1 MSSEHTHIHVY
12 MDTHRHTQTAHT
24 QQHTAHTATHSTHT
38 QHTHSTHTVHT
49 LRYVKG
55 TLLDYG
61 MRMLIDGFLK
71 SREALN

>member
-38 QHTHSTHTVHT
+38 AHTQHTHSTHTKVC
-49 LRYVKG
+49 KG
-55 TLLDYG
+55 YIIRLWHAYAH
-61 MRMLIDGFLK
+61 RWFFK
-71 SREALN
+71 K